1 MPVWLRLA
9 GPVVSGAEL
18 VRGSDRLD
26 AAIWSSPAPTARPH
40 RRVGRHAA
48 IGRVRDVGARP
59 SGTRSRVA
67 SVINIQPYTTC
78 VNPHP
83 ISVEIP
89 AAAQIRSYLLRSGS
103 RFTIARQRVPT
114 SRFRSVDRGMAG
126 KGGEGQSDGHL
137 LTGRLCATSGKGRA

>member
-40 RRVGRHAA
+40 RRVDRHAA
-48 IGRVRDVGARP
+48 IGRVRASGARP
-59 SGTRSRVA
+59 SGTRPRVA
-67 SVINIQPYTTC
+67 SVITIQPYTPF
-78 VNPHP
+78 VNTHP
-83 ISVEIP
+83 FSVKIP

-103 RFTIARQRVPT
+103 HFTTA
-114 SRFRSVDRGMAG
+114 
-126 KGGEGQSDGHL
+126 
-137 LTGRLCATSGKGRA
+137 